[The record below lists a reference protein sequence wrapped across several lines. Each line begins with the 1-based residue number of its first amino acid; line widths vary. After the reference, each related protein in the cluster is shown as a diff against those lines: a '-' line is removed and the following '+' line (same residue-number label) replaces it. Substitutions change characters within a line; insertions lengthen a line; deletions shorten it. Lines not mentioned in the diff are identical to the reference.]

1 MKQKTKAFLAKAFV
15 GVFALSLVGG
25 ATALLHESN
34 VVDAATQSSTYA
46 PYLEYKFDDSAS
58 PWKNTGSAGTSGD
71 MTKYGGVTNIGGW
84 GLQTADNGGI
94 YLTLTDKESDLVQT
108 DEFTFSVSYYVDG
121 RTSWHSV
128 PFSWSSFDTT
138 NKKRVSRTYL
148 LIGGS
153 SQSDPAWLRFGDTD
167 LTDGGTVK
175 QQWYN
180 YEGKDVIPY
189 NATKPG
195 WTNLVVS
202 IKAGGKAYVKAK
214 ADSTT
219 YELEYDVPADWTLFD
234 SVKGDKFIFAIGGS
248 PTYDGGRN
256 ADTLDESK
264 AKMQCDNVRFYDVGL
279 CEADVDKL
287 LSNVASNISAYAVEL
302 PETTGG
308 KVTADKQKAVVG
320 ETVTFTVTPD
330 TGASVKA
337 VILNGARVALDSN
350 NQFSAVMTADG
361 MIVDALFDVQNS
373 VEIRPELEYLFDNS
387 ANMFVN
393 TGATAGYTLGAK
405 GTTTNGYANG
415 SYYFDNNAT
424 LYLQTKAGETNNWF
438 YDNNVNTFTV
448 AFDTKAQRNSSSNW
462 WQTAMN
468 WVALGDSSNAKT
480 SVTAFVVGYT
490 SSHDWFKFTD
500 STFSTKKTNKTYYD
514 GTADVLYTGDKA
526 AADSGWVRILY
537 SIQPGGKAYVNVYD
551 RETSTL
557 LGGLTY
563 DVPSTWT
570 TYNTTNANDFS
581 FSMGGSYTKNNGSYG
596 SNESRYR
603 GYMDNVRIYD
613 FAMSQAQMEEY
624 AMFGKITAAGVRI
637 VESANGEVTVDNYAP
652 NVGEEV
658 VFNVTPNNGYQLATL
673 TVNGAPVVAQNGVYK
688 TTMVAGGLYVEA
700 TFEETFESKLSVVEM
715 GYGASVRYGGTA
727 AYSGLRFQIAA
738 PKAGYET
745 IVAEKPQNATVRYG
759 ILIIPEDYQSKYG
772 VFTMENLFGEDAIYH
787 LAEKNTD
794 GTLVEY
800 TGGKPQI
807 MNFWTDTLYFNEKS
821 NTYAYFG
828 AITDIMASNLTRK
841 FVGVG
846 VIEYTVGEDVTY
858 LPVAYAND
866 NIVNNTRSVYQVAKI
881 AMTDET
887 ESSAAKAWI
896 KRNYIDVVEGA
907 VNVLAGKRISILG
920 DSISTYEGVSNDATA
935 NETIASNEV
944 FYNKQMSLDDTWFM
958 QTINNVGASLL
969 VNNSWAGSNVG
980 TGWGNESKGGSTARA
995 ENLHSGAINPDIIA
1009 VYMGINDCGCLTALG
1024 SFDGVEDIWNGTS
1037 YIGDTTKF
1045 ATAYATMVHKI
1056 VSKYDAAD
1064 VFLFTL
1070 PRNGYFWADAKEGAT
1085 KADYN
1090 ALQDEYNAMIY
1101 KIAEE
1106 FGCQVVDLATAV
1118 GEDYSAY
1125 LLSDAIHPNAKGM
1138 DVISAAFETALYTY
1152 YTANAQ

>member
-71 MTKYGGVTNIGGW
+71 MTKYGGVTNIGSW
-84 GLQTADNGGI
+84 GLKTADNGGI
-94 YLTLTDKESDLVQT
+94 FLTLTDKESELVQT
-108 DEFTFSVSYYVDG
+108 DEFTFSVSYLIDG

-138 NKKRVSRTYL
+138 NKKRVSRTYF
-148 LIGGS
+148 LIGK
-153 SQSDPAWLRFGDTD
+153 DATHPWMKFGDTD
-167 LTDGGTVK
+167 LTDGGKVP

-180 YEGKDVIPY
+180 HEGTELIPNN
-189 NATKPG
+189 NATNPG

-214 ADSTT
+214 AGSTT

-234 SVKGDKFIFAIGGS
+234 SVNGDKFIFAIGGS

-287 LSNVASNISAYAVEL
+287 LSNVESNISAYAVEL

-361 MIVDALFDVQNS
+361 MIVDALFDAQNN

-393 TGATAGYTLGAK
+393 TGATAGYTLGAE

-415 SYYFDNNAT
+415 SYYFNNNAT

-448 AFDTKAQRNSSSNW
+448 AFDTKAQRNSTSNW

-500 STFSTKKTNKTYYD
+500 STFSTKQTNKNYYNEN
-514 GTADVLYTGDKA
+514 ADVLYTGDKA

-596 SNESRYR
+596 SNESRYQR
-603 GYMDNVRIYD
+603 
-613 FAMSQAQMEEY
+613 
-624 AMFGKITAAGVRI
+624 
-637 VESANGEVTVDNYAP
+637 
-652 NVGEEV
+652 
-658 VFNVTPNNGYQLATL
+658 
-673 TVNGAPVVAQNGVYK
+673 
-688 TTMVAGGLYVEA
+688 
-700 TFEETFESKLSVVEM
+700 
-715 GYGASVRYGGTA
+715 
-727 AYSGLRFQIAA
+727 LR
-738 PKAGYET
+738 
-745 IVAEKPQNATVRYG
+745 
-759 ILIIPEDYQSKYG
+759 L
-772 VFTMENLFGEDAIYH
+772 
-787 LAEKNTD
+787 
-794 GTLVEY
+794 
-800 TGGKPQI
+800 
-807 MNFWTDTLYFNEKS
+807 
-821 NTYAYFG
+821 
-828 AITDIMASNLTRK
+828 
-841 FVGVG
+841 
-846 VIEYTVGEDVTY
+846 
-858 LPVAYAND
+858 
-866 NIVNNTRSVYQVAKI
+866 
-881 AMTDET
+881 
-887 ESSAAKAWI
+887 
-896 KRNYIDVVEGA
+896 
-907 VNVLAGKRISILG
+907 
-920 DSISTYEGVSNDATA
+920 
-935 NETIASNEV
+935 
-944 FYNKQMSLDDTWFM
+944 
-958 QTINNVGASLL
+958 
-969 VNNSWAGSNVG
+969 
-980 TGWGNESKGGSTARA
+980 
-995 ENLHSGAINPDIIA
+995 
-1009 VYMGINDCGCLTALG
+1009 
-1024 SFDGVEDIWNGTS
+1024 FDGAWLV
-1037 YIGDTTKF
+1037 
-1045 ATAYATMVHKI
+1045 
-1056 VSKYDAAD
+1056 
-1064 VFLFTL
+1064 
-1070 PRNGYFWADAKEGAT
+1070 
-1085 KADYN
+1085 
-1090 ALQDEYNAMIY
+1090 
-1101 KIAEE
+1101 
-1106 FGCQVVDLATAV
+1106 
-1118 GEDYSAY
+1118 
-1125 LLSDAIHPNAKGM
+1125 
-1138 DVISAAFETALYTY
+1138 
-1152 YTANAQ
+1152 